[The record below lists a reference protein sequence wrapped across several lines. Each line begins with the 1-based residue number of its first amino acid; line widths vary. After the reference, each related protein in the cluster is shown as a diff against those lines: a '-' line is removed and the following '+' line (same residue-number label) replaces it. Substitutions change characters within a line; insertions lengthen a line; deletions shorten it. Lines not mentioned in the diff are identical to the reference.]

1 MPATWPPQLPTEPLA
16 SSWKPKPDPRGRIA
30 SQVDEGPSKARRRGA
45 LRTKPLDPTYVIPR
59 ADFALFE
66 TFFEDT
72 LGEGV
77 LPFDW
82 PDPVAAVTRRVRFR
96 PSEQEPY
103 AAELER
109 GGKNYLVT
117 IKIEVLP

>member
-1 MPATWPPQLPTEPLA
+1 MPAVWPPAFPTEPLA

-30 SQVDEGPSKARRRGA
+30 SQVDEGPAKARRRGA
-45 LRTKPLDPTYVIPR
+45 LRTKPLDPTYVFPR
-59 ADFALFE
+59 AQFPDFEEFYE
-66 TFFEDT
+66 ET
-72 LGEGV
+72 LGEGT

-96 PSEQEPY
+96 PGEQEAY
-103 AAELER
+103 TAELEP

-117 IKIEVLP
+117 CKIEVLP